1 MQAVNKN
8 QLFLASR
15 IALIVTAIT
24 FAYRAAL
31 EGTWGTEFNLT
42 KEQIGWIFSPAF
54 WGFTLAMI
62 FGGPLC
68 DFLGMK
74 KLVGLAFI
82 GHVSGIIIYLIAK
95 DATMLFVGTVCIG
108 IGNGMVEAA
117 CNPLVVSLYPE
128 NKTTMLNKFHVWFPG
143 GIVIGGLISYLFLE
157 QLHLDWR
164 IMVAILFLPAVIY
177 GWMFLKLEFPKTERV
192 QKGISTKE
200 MFMSCL
206 NPLYIIM
213 IICMFM
219 TAATELG
226 TGTWIG
232 ALLSG
237 AGVSGILILVFI
249 NGIMA
254 IGRSFAG
261 PIVHRL
267 NPNGMLI
274 FSALF
279 AAIGLFLLS
288 KTSGYAAFGAAAV
301 FAAGICFFWPTML
314 GFVSEYLPKTGALGL
329 SLMGGAGMFS
339 VSLVL
344 PVMGKWFD
352 KAKDSAVA
360 AGNDVAKAEA
370 VAGTDTLMKVAI
382 MPAILLVIFTI
393 IYFVRKNRPAQLA
406 HS

>member
-1 MQAVNKN
+1 MVSI
-8 QLFLASR
+8 LF
-15 IALIVTAIT
+15 I
-24 FAYRAAL
+24 
-31 EGTWGTEFNLT
+31 
-42 KEQIGWIFSPAF
+42 PA
-54 WGFTLAMI
+54 
-62 FGGPLC
+62 
-68 DFLGMK
+68 
-74 KLVGLAFI
+74 
-82 GHVSGIIIYLIAK
+82 IIY
-95 DATMLFVGTVCIG
+95 G
-108 IGNGMVEAA
+108 I
-117 CNPLVVSLYPE
+117 
-128 NKTTMLNKFHVWFPG
+128 
-143 GIVIGGLISYLFLE
+143 
-157 QLHLDWR
+157 
-164 IMVAILFLPAVIY
+164 
-177 GWMFLKLEFPKTERV
+177 MFWKLEFPKTERV

-226 TGTWIG
+226 TGTWIS

-254 IGRSFAG
+254 VGRSFAG

-344 PVMGKWFD
+344 PIMGKWFD
-352 KAKDSAVA
+352 KAKATAVA
-360 AGNDVAKAEA
+360 AGTDTSKAEA
-370 VAGTDTLMKVAI
+370 VAGTDTLLKVAI
-382 MPAILLVIFTI
+382 MPVVLLVIFTI
-393 IYFVRKNRPAQLA
+393 IYFVRKNQTTPQKIQVQ
-406 HS
+406 

>member
-68 DFLGMK
+68 DILGMK

-82 GHVSGIIIYLIAK
+82 GHVSGIIIYLVAK
-95 DATMLFVGTVCIG
+95 DATMLFIGTVCIG

-164 IMVAILFLPAVIY
+164 IMVALLFLPAVIY

-192 QKGISTKE
+192 QRGISTKE

-288 KTSGYAAFGAAAV
+288 KTSGYAAVGAAAV
-301 FAAGICFFWPTML
+301 FAVGICFFWPTML

-352 KAKDSAVA
+352 KAKDAAVA
-360 AGNDVAKAEA
+360 AGNDVSKAEA
-370 VAGTDTLMKVAI
+370 VAGTDTLLKVAI

-393 IYFVRKNRPAQLA
+393 IYFVRKNKPAQLA

>member
-1 MQAVNKN
+1 
-8 QLFLASR
+8 
-15 IALIVTAIT
+15 
-24 FAYRAAL
+24 
-31 EGTWGTEFNLT
+31 
-42 KEQIGWIFSPAF
+42 
-54 WGFTLAMI
+54 
-62 FGGPLC
+62 
-68 DFLGMK
+68 
-74 KLVGLAFI
+74 
-82 GHVSGIIIYLIAK
+82 
-95 DATMLFVGTVCIG
+95 
-108 IGNGMVEAA
+108 
-117 CNPLVVSLYPE
+117 
-128 NKTTMLNKFHVWFPG
+128 
-143 GIVIGGLISYLFLE
+143 
-157 QLHLDWR
+157 
-164 IMVAILFLPAVIY
+164 
-177 GWMFLKLEFPKTERV
+177 
-192 QKGISTKE
+192 
-200 MFMSCL
+200 
-206 NPLYIIM
+206 
-213 IICMFM
+213 M

-288 KTSGYAAFGAAAV
+288 KTSGYAAVGAAAV
-301 FAAGICFFWPTML
+301 FAVGICFFWPTML

-344 PVMGKWFD
+344 PIMGKWFD
-352 KAKDSAVA
+352 KAKDAAVT
-360 AGNDVAKAEA
+360 AGTEVAKAEA

-393 IYFVRKNRPAQLA
+393 IYFVRKNKPTQQLA
-406 HS
+406 HSQT

>member
-15 IALIVTAIT
+15 IALIVTAMT

-42 KEQIGWIFSPAF
+42 KEQLGWIFSPAF

-68 DFLGMK
+68 DILGMK
-74 KLVGLAFI
+74 KLIGLAFI
-82 GHVSGIIIYLIAK
+82 GHVSGIIIYLLAK
-95 DATMLFVGTVCIG
+95 DATMLFIGTVCIG

-157 QLHLDWR
+157 QLRLDWR

-288 KTSGYAAFGAAAV
+288 KTSGYAAVGAAAV
-301 FAAGICFFWPTML
+301 FAVGICFFWPTML

-352 KAKDSAVA
+352 KAKDAAVA
-360 AGNDVAKAEA
+360 AGNDVSKAEA
-370 VAGTDTLMKVAI
+370 VAGTDTLLKVAI

-393 IYFVRKNRPAQLA
+393 IYFVRKNKPAQLA

>member
-15 IALIVTAIT
+15 IALIVTAMT

-42 KEQIGWIFSPAF
+42 KEQLGWIFSPAF

-68 DFLGMK
+68 DILGMK

-82 GHVSGIIIYLIAK
+82 GHVSGIIIYLLAK
-95 DATMLFVGTVCIG
+95 DATMLFIGTVCIG

-288 KTSGYAAFGAAAV
+288 KTSGYAVVGAAAV
-301 FAAGICFFWPTML
+301 FAVGICFFWPTML

-352 KAKDSAVA
+352 KAKDAAVA
-360 AGNDVAKAEA
+360 AGNDVSKAEA

-393 IYFVRKNRPAQLA
+393 IYFVRKNKPAQLA